1 MADALPEITQ
11 SLVYSVIAAIAAFLA
26 ISILLAFLC
35 ERKRA
40 RRRLHV
46 LAKSNKVGCSRHNL
60 RFNPNNFASQA
71 CGPLVGLYHW
81 GYWALMLIFGSSAAY
96 LFASLLTKPLP
107 EDKLEKLFPRK

>member
-40 RRRLHV
+40 
-46 LAKSNKVGCSRHNL
+46 
-60 RFNPNNFASQA
+60 
-71 CGPLVGLYHW
+71 
-81 GYWALMLIFGSSAAY
+81 
-96 LFASLLTKPLP
+96 
-107 EDKLEKLFPRK
+107 